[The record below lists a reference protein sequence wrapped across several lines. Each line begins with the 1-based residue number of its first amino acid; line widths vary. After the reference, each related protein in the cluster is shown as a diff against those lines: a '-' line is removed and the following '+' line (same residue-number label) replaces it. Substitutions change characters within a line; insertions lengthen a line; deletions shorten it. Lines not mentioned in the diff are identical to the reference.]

1 MPTITGTDGDDVL
14 NGTAGRD
21 IINGLGGNDVIYG
34 GDGDDVIDGGDGD
47 DVIHGGDGDD
57 HLICTFGDDTA
68 YGGAGD
74 DYIQIRIQGD
84 DFAYGEDGNDLI
96 LAFRSGTHAPDTF
109 VLDGGAGHDELRVI
123 GNGRM
128 MDTAII
134 RGGTGDD
141 VIFAAGIGEVHI
153 DAGDGDDRLD
163 LSDLGG
169 RYDITLGAGQDLISI
184 GGSTLNNPYDYG
196 SGLSEFLIRDF
207 QAGADGDRIA
217 LLPLAYD
224 RFEAWDNETNFFDTG
239 HARIIQ
245 VGDDSLLQI
254 DFDGGGD
261 NFVTLIT
268 FSNIDSSS
276 LTADNFGG
284 YSPLGGAPIGT
295 TIIGTENRDVLSG
308 TQGDDLIQGLGGN
321 DDIYGN
327 AGDDVLE
334 GGDGNDRMNGGVG
347 DDHLDGGDGDD
358 HLEGGDGNDRL
369 EGNAGNDVLRD
380 SGGNDQLF
388 GGDGDD
394 TLTVA
399 PDGLGPFPPTMPG
412 EPPRT
417 PQERGPYTVY
427 MDGGN
432 GDDRLEFIRGR
443 GIDTVT
449 LIGGAGADTILVQ
462 GAAEVI
468 IDAGSGDDL
477 VVILSPTGDHR
488 VTTGDGRDRI
498 VLETDQY
505 FEGAP
510 TLTVEVTDFQAG
522 QDGDR
527 LEFYAFIYSHINSM
541 APAYTD
547 MFAEGYARLLQIGDD
562 TYVQALTEEG
572 EFRTLYA
579 LNGVHAADMTADNFV
594 WDYGDV
600 DPGALLIYGTD
611 ADETLRGRGWDDRID
626 GGDGDDHLIGLGGND
641 TLIGGR
647 GDDTMVGGEGDDTY
661 YVDSSRDVVIEL
673 GGQGRDH
680 VYSTVTFNL
689 NGQSIEDATLI
700 GTLDRNL
707 IGNDGNNV
715 LTGNSGDN
723 IIIGG
728 RGADTMA
735 GGAGDDI
742 YYVDSRNDVV
752 VELAGAGYDI
762 VRSTVSF
769 DGRFT
774 EVEEIQLLGADA
786 ANAVGNDLNNRLI
799 GNSAANILNGG
810 RGADTMIGGEGDDIY
825 YVDNIGDVII
835 EAEGQ
840 GRDHVYSTI
849 SFNLNGQS
857 LEDATLLGAGNTN
870 LIGNDGDNV
879 LTGNSGA
886 NILNGG
892 RGADTMAGGAGDD
905 IYYVDSSRD
914 VVIEAGGQGRDHVYS
929 TVTFNLNGQSIEDAT
944 LIGTLDRN
952 LIGNTGH
959 NVLTGNSGA
968 NIIIGGGGVD
978 TIDGGAGNDVLNGG
992 ARRDYLTGGAGSDRF
1007 VYTNV
1012 SDSSYADYDRIMD
1025 LSDEDIIDL
1034 SGIDADINTE
1044 GDQAFALV
1052 DSFTGQAGQITLT
1065 YNAGAGFTVLAADVN
1080 GDGLADMRIVLYGNH
1095 EDFSN
1100 FWL

>member
-1 MPTITGTDGDDVL
+1 MPIITGTDGDDVL
-14 NGTAGRD
+14 IGT
-21 IINGLGGNDVIYG
+21 
-34 GDGDDVIDGGDGD
+34 
-47 DVIHGGDGDD
+47 
-57 HLICTFGDDTA
+57 TGDDTI

-74 DYIQIRIQGD
+74 DRIEIPGEGE

-96 LAFRSGTHAPDTF
+96 VAFRWGSHAADTF
-109 VLDGGAGHDELRVI
+109 VLDGGAGHDDLRAI
-123 GNGRM
+123 GDGRM

-141 VIFAAGIGEVHI
+141 MIFAAGIGEVDI
-153 DAGDGDDRLD
+153 DAGDGDDRLT

-169 RYDITLGAGQDLISI
+169 RYDIVLGDGQDVIDLDP
-184 GGSTLNNPYDYG
+184 GSLSDFYDFG
-196 SGLSEFLIRDF
+196 SGLSEILVRDF
-207 QAGADGDRIA
+207 QAGAAGDRVD
-217 LLPLAYD
+217 LLSLAYR
-224 RFEAWDNETNFFDTG
+224 RFEGWDDQTNFFVTG

-261 NFVTLIT
+261 DFVTLIT
-268 FSNIDSSS
+268 FSSIDSSV

-284 YSPLGGAPIGT
+284 YSPLGGAPAGA
-295 TIIGTENRDVLSG
+295 TIIGTQGRDVLQG
-308 TQGDDLIQGLGGN
+308 TQGNDLIQGLGGN
-321 DDIYGN
+321 DDLYGN
-327 AGDDVLE
+327 AGDDVLQ
-334 GGDGNDRMNGGVG
+334 
-347 DDHLDGGDGDD
+347 GGDGDD
-358 HLEGGDGNDRL
+358 RLEGGDGDDRL
-369 EGNAGNDVLRD
+369 EGGAGNDVLRD

-394 TLTVA
+394 DLTVA
-399 PDGLGPFPPTMPG
+399 PDGLGPFPPLLPG
-412 EPPRT
+412 QSPSPL
-417 PQERGPYTVY
+417 PERNPFTVH
-427 MDGGN
+427 MDGGS
-432 GDDRLEFIRGR
+432 GDDRLEFRSER
-443 GIDTVT
+443 WIDIVT
-449 LIGGAGADTILVQ
+449 MIGGDGADVIDVG
-462 GAAEVI
+462 GAAEVF
-468 IDAGSGDDL
+468 IDAGAGDDL
-477 VVILSPTGDHR
+477 IILRSAGGDFQ
-488 VTTGDGRDRI
+488 VTTGEGRDLI
-498 VLETDQY
+498 YLAPSNY
-505 FEGAP
+505 AAGAS
-510 TLTVEVTDFQAG
+510 LAVSVTDFRAG
-522 QDGDR
+522 PDGDR
-527 LEFYAFIYSHINSM
+527 LDIYDFLEHRFSAT
-541 APAYTD
+541 APGQPD
-547 MFAEGYARLLQIGDD
+547 LFALGYARVMQIGSD
-562 TYVQALTEEG
+562 TFVQALTDEG
-572 EFRTLYA
+572 AFETLVT
-579 LNGVHAADMTADNFV
+579 LTGVQAGDLTAANFV
-594 WDYGDV
+594 GAFGDA

-611 ADETLRGRGWDDRID
+611 ADETLRGRGWDDRIE
-626 GGDGDDHLIGLGGND
+626 GGDGDDHLIGFGGND

-647 GDDTMVGGEGDDTY
+647 GADTMVGGEGDDIY

-715 LTGNSGDN
+715 LTGNSGNN

-735 GGAGDDI
+735 GGAGNDI

-752 VELAGAGYDI
+752 VELAGEGYDI

-774 EVEEIQLLGADA
+774 EVEEIQLMGAVA
-786 ANAVGNDLNNRLI
+786 ANAVGNNLNNRLI
-799 GNSAANILNGG
+799 GNSGANILNGG
-810 RGADTMIGGEGDDIY
+810 GGADTMIGGEGDDTY

-835 EAEGQ
+835 EAEGE
-840 GRDHVYSTI
+840 GRDQVYSTI

-857 LEDATLLGAGNTN
+857 LEDATLLGAANTN
-870 LIGNDGDNV
+870 LTGNDGDNV
-879 LTGNSGA
+879 LTGNSGN
-886 NILNGG
+886 NIIIGG

-914 VVIEAGGQGRDHVYS
+914 VVIELGGQGRDHVYS

-952 LIGNTGH
+952 LIGNDGN

-978 TIDGGAGNDVLNGG
+978 TIDGGAGNDVLIGG

-1007 VYTNV
+1007 VYRDV

-1025 LSDEDIIDL
+1025 LSDDDIIDL
-1034 SGIDADINTE
+1034 SGIDADTNTE
-1044 GDQAFALV
+1044 GDQAFSLV

>member
-14 NGTAGRD
+14 DGTPGDD
-21 IINGLGGNDVIYG
+21 IIYGLGGNDVING
-34 GDGDDVIDGGDGD
+34 GDGDDV
-47 DVIHGGDGDD
+47 
-57 HLICTFGDDTA
+57 
-68 YGGAGD
+68 
-74 DYIQIRIQGD
+74 
-84 DFAYGEDGNDLI
+84 
-96 LAFRSGTHAPDTF
+96 
-109 VLDGGAGHDELRVI
+109 
-123 GNGRM
+123 
-128 MDTAII
+128 
-134 RGGTGDD
+134 
-141 VIFAAGIGEVHI
+141 
-153 DAGDGDDRLD
+153 
-163 LSDLGG
+163 
-169 RYDITLGAGQDLISI
+169 
-184 GGSTLNNPYDYG
+184 
-196 SGLSEFLIRDF
+196 
-207 QAGADGDRIA
+207 
-217 LLPLAYD
+217 
-224 RFEAWDNETNFFDTG
+224 
-239 HARIIQ
+239 
-245 VGDDSLLQI
+245 
-254 DFDGGGD
+254 
-261 NFVTLIT
+261 
-268 FSNIDSSS
+268 
-276 LTADNFGG
+276 
-284 YSPLGGAPIGT
+284 
-295 TIIGTENRDVLSG
+295 
-308 TQGDDLIQGLGGN
+308 
-321 DDIYGN
+321 
-327 AGDDVLE
+327 
-334 GGDGNDRMNGGVG
+334 
-347 DDHLDGGDGDD
+347 LDGGDGDD
-358 HLEGGDGNDRL
+358 HLGGGEGDDVLHGG
-369 EGNAGNDVLRD
+369 EGNDVLVD
-380 SGGNDQLF
+380 FSGGSDQLF
-388 GGDGDD
+388 GGAGDD
-394 TLTVA
+394 NLS
-399 PDGLGPFPPTMPG
+399 
-412 EPPRT
+412 
-417 PQERGPYTVY
+417 VY
-427 MDGGN
+427 RAGGAVGSVLMDGG
-432 GDDRLEFIRGR
+432 DGR
-443 GIDTVT
+443 DQISFFGEAENSVDVT
-449 LIGGAGADTILVQ
+449 ILGGAGGDTIAV
-462 GAAEVI
+462 GVTAGSVR
-468 IDAGSGDDL
+468 IDAGSGNDTVTIRQGSDYEIALGSGHDL
-477 VVILSPTGDHR
+477 LIIEPPFGSNPNAPIIITDFETGDLGDR
-488 VTTGDGRDRI
+488 VDLNGIHQTFNNWDYESNPFGTGHLRLVQDGADTVLQVDMDGGGDDFVTLMSFTNTLASDFTGQNFNGFPPDGSDRVGI
-498 VLETDQY
+498 TIIGT
-505 FEGAP
+505 EGDD
-510 TLTVEVTDFQAG
+510 TLGGTHANDTIEGGAGDDTLYG
-522 QDGDR
+522 QDGDDELR
-527 LEFYAFIYSHINSM
+527 GEEGNDLLIGGTGDDRFEGGDGDDVLKDVNDWWITEYDGVDHYEGGEGFDTVWYTQSVTVDLAGDGNAGNAF
-541 APAYTD
+541 
-547 MFAEGYARLLQIGDD
+547 GD
-562 TYVQALTEEG
+562 TYVSIEK
-572 EFRTLYA
+572 FRLSDDDDT
-579 LNGVHAADMTADNFV
+579 FV
-594 WDYGDV
+594 GS
-600 DPGALLIYGTD
+600 G
-611 ADETLRGRGWDDRID
+611 ADEVVEGGRGNDRLDGGGGIDTLCFENVTTGSLGSIRVDLAITGSQAIQAGMAYTIISFENIRGSSYADHLHGDGGDNILWGRAGNDFLSGRDGNDTLLGGDGMDWAGYFDASGGVVVDLAITTAQDTISDGIDTLVSIENLQGSTFNDILRGDDLNNVMWGEAGDDILDGRGGDDQLFGWVGNDHLYGRDGDDILD
-626 GGDGDDHLIGLGGND
+626 GGDGDDFLDAGGGND
-641 TLIGGR
+641 ELIGGEGADTLDGGR

-870 LIGNDGDNV
+870 LTGNDGDNV